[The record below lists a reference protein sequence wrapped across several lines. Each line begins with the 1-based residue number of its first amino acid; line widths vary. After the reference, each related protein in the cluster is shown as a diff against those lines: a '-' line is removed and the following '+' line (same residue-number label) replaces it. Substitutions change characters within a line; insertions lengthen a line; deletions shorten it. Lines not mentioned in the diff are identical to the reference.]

1 MLGGEKMAFGDR
13 VKSLRKEKGWTQ
25 QYCADR
31 LGVPRATWAGY
42 EAEDK
47 IPKDKNTL
55 SQMADLLGTSV
66 DYLLGKTDI
75 KEPIQ
80 NNTEYVDLQKILEER
95 EERKVLFD
103 GEPIPDEV
111 AEILYYQLKAFKEK
125 ILQKKSQIKYA
136 SGE

>member
-1 MLGGEKMAFGDR
+1 VKKMAFGDR

-25 QYCADR
+25 QYCADQI
-31 LGVPRATWAGY
+31 GVPRATWAGY

-55 SQMADLLGTSV
+55 SKIADLLGTSV

-75 KEPIQ
+75 KEPIKNQ
-80 NNTEYVDLQKILEER
+80 NDTGVVDLQKILEER
-95 EERKVLFD
+95 TERKVLFD

-111 AEILYYQLKAFKEK
+111 AEFLYYQLKAFKEK
-125 ILQKKSQIKYA
+125 LLQKKKQD
-136 SGE
+136 